1 MVSLGSAKRQ
11 KDMLSTV
18 LLLASTTKIVP
29 GISIGQAKI
38 GESIDAVLKRFGPS
52 DPELSDAAMG
62 HYWSAWKK
70 GEKILAIYSSRT
82 PEDSITTRIIHVNS
96 PAFKLSNGIHVG
108 SSWSTIH
115 RAFPQLK
122 RVIEGNK
129 GVAVWDD
136 VKRGI
141 GFDIAKG
148 KCVGVAV
155 HQRGEALG
163 SEYLNYSVNAISK
176 PPKN

>member
-1 MVSLGSAKRQ
+1 
-11 KDMLSTV
+11 MLATIF
-18 LLLASTTKIVP
+18 LLTSTTKIVP
-29 GISIGQAKI
+29 GLSIGQAKI

-70 GEKILAIYSSRT
+70 GNKILAIYSTRT
-82 PEDSITTRIIHVNS
+82 PEDTITTRIIHVNS
-96 PAFKLSNGIHVG
+96 PAFKLSSGIHVG
-108 SSWSTIH
+108 SSWTTIH
-115 RAFPQLK
+115 RAYPQLK
-122 RVIEGNK
+122 RVIFDEQR
-129 GVAVWDD
+129 VAVWDD

-148 KCVGVAV
+148 KCIGIAV

-163 SEYLNYSVNAISK
+163 SEYLNYSVNAIRK
-176 PPKN
+176 PGKD